1 MNSRFT
7 LGRLDHSLSISTGD
21 SQWSHNRNLKFID
34 LIFSNTLILMQIC
47 IALQFYKDVLEV
59 GELAKLGTLS
69 KSID

>member
-1 MNSRFT
+1 
-7 LGRLDHSLSISTGD
+7 
-21 SQWSHNRNLKFID
+21 
-34 LIFSNTLILMQIC
+34 MQIC